1 MNRLVGLLRA
11 GRTRKKVVGLTTLFL
26 LALGAVAIA
35 APTGVFTA
43 GSGGPQGIVT
53 VGPVNPNNGFPDW
66 YRDTNGV
73 DLQPCNDPQ
82 DKFCGGAVA
91 APDNTA
97 PIVFPSNFPD
107 EFFYMSAT
115 ADSLTS
121 AGGNNVLASFAL
133 EGAFANGPVVS
144 GDQIVFTRIRY
155 RINAG
160 LQPNTDYKVTH
171 PYGTDTITS
180 DDTGALFVTQDVG
193 VTPGDFTQAMKGRVG
208 PFLTWAPNAGDPT
221 DVPPAG
227 YVGDGVTPHAVTG
240 SEIGTNFVRIQGPGI
255 GGNAGSTNPN
265 PCNTSGSNSYSGPVN
280 DCIQTNNF
288 VLVGKKSTT
297 AGVDVTRA
305 TYEKTSTS
313 TKIQVTANSKSGQDI
328 VVRDGDNGGAV
339 GRLFPT
345 TALRGD
351 GAGRYMAYVNV
362 PGTLPK
368 SVDVIN
374 RGDVPATVKHVDLT
388 DQVTATATYD
398 ASKGSGG
405 GDKLHVTAASSD
417 STVDPSSLTLPGY
430 GGKALDGTGAADV
443 STPAPPESVT
453 VKSPKGGSVTVPVA
467 IDGETLDPL
476 PLVASA
482 GPDQTVNQGAKV
494 TLDGSGSS
502 GDIDSMSW
510 SGPAGTTIT
519 GGTTASPTFTAP
531 NAAGTLTFTLTVK
544 SGTDTKTDS
553 VDVKVNDATPARA
566 QIGSV
571 PAAVLQNLPITL
583 DGSTSLGAAKYEW
596 SQVPGDA
603 TQVNLGTDTTSS
615 KLTFLY
621 PKTTTPIHIQLR
633 VRAAGDT
640 SAPGTCVAPGCDTA
654 FVTLTPLLDN
664 LGTIRAKN
672 DGKGRWVVDGTSTVL
687 ESNNVRVYAG
697 ATIDPTK
704 LIGSALVD
712 PTGAWKVDVR
722 NSPIAVPTCRCVSV
736 ESDRGGKQL
745 NVAMQ

>member
-11 GRTRKKVVGLTTLFL
+11 GRTRKKVVGLTALLL

-35 APTGVFTA
+35 APSGLLTP

-53 VGPVNPNNGFPDW
+53 VGPVNSNNGFPDW

-73 DLQPCNDPQ
+73 DLQPCDDPQ

-97 PIVFPSNFPD
+97 PIVFPGNFPD
-107 EFFYMSAT
+107 EFFYMA
-115 ADSLTS
+115 ADADGLTS
-121 AGGNNVLASFAL
+121 AGGVKVLASYDL
-133 EGAFANGPVVS
+133 EGAFANGPVTA

-155 RINAG
+155 KITSG
-160 LQPNTDYKVTH
+160 LQKNTDYKVTH

-193 VTPGDFTQAMKGRVG
+193 VTAGDFTQAMKGRVG
-208 PFLTWAPNAGDPT
+208 PFLTWAPNPNDAT

-227 YVGDGVTPHAVTG
+227 YIGDGVTPHAVTG
-240 SEIGTNFVRIQGPGI
+240 SELGTNFVRIQGPGI
-255 GGNAGSTNPN
+255 GGDATSTNPN
-265 PCNTSGSNSYSGPVN
+265 PCNTTGANSYSGPAN

-297 AGVDVTRA
+297 GGVDVTRA
-305 TYEKTSTS
+305 TYDKTAT
-313 TKIQVTANSKSGQDI
+313 TTQLEIAANSKAGQDI
-328 VVRDGDNGGAV
+328 VVQDGDNQGA
-339 GRLFPT
+339 GRLFRT
-345 TALRGD
+345 TALRAD
-351 GAGRYMAYVNV
+351 GAGRYLARVAV
-362 PGTLPK
+362 PGALPK
-368 SVDVIN
+368 TVDIIN
-374 RGDVPATVKHVDLT
+374 RGDVPATVKHVTLT
-388 DQVTATATYD
+388 DNVTATASYQV
-398 ASKGSGG
+398 SKGNGG
-405 GDKLHVTAASSD
+405 GDKLHITASSSD
-417 STVDPSSLTLPGY
+417 STVAQSSLTLPGY
-430 GGKALDGTGAADV
+430 NNQALDTAGAADI
-443 STPAPPESVT
+443 STPAPPDSVT

-467 IDGETLDPL
+467 ISGESLDPL
-476 PLVASA
+476 PLVAAA

-510 SGPAGTTIT
+510 SGPAGITIT
-519 GGTTASPTFTAP
+519 GGTSASPTFVAP
-531 NAAGTLTFTLTVK
+531 STAGTLTFTLTVK
-544 SGTDTKTDS
+544 SGAETQTDT
-553 VDVKVNDATPARA
+553 VDVKVNAATPARA
-566 QIGSV
+566 QIGAV

-596 SQVPGDA
+596 SQVPGDT
-603 TQVNLGTDTTSS
+603 TQVNLGTDTSSS

-621 PKTTTPIHIQLR
+621 PKTTTPVHIQLR
-633 VRAAGDT
+633 VRTAGDT
-640 SAPGTCVAPGCDTA
+640 SAPGCVAPGCDTA
-654 FVTLTPLLDN
+654 QITLTPLLDN

-672 DGKGRWVVDGTSTVL
+672 DGKGRWVVDSTSTVL

-697 ATIDPTK
+697 PTIDPTK

-722 NSPIAVPTCRCVSV
+722 NSTVAVPTCRCVSV
-736 ESDRGGKQL
+736 ESDRGGRAL

>member
-1 MNRLVGLLRA
+1 MNRVVDLLRA
-11 GRTRKKVVGLTTLFL
+11 GRTRKKVVGVTALLL

-35 APTGVFTA
+35 APTGILTP

-53 VGPVNPNNGFPDW
+53 VGPVNSNNGFPDW

-73 DLQPCNDPQ
+73 DLQPCVDPQ

-97 PIVFPSNFPD
+97 PITFPGNFPD
-107 EFFYMSAT
+107 EFFYMSAD

-121 AGGNNVLASFAL
+121 AGGNKVLASFAL
-133 EGAFANGPVVS
+133 EGAFANAPIAD

-160 LQPNTDYKVTH
+160 LQPNTDYKVTQ

-180 DDTGALFVTQDVG
+180 DDTGALFVTQDIGPV
-193 VTPGDFTQAMKGRVG
+193 PGDFSAALKGRVG
-208 PFLTWAPNAGDPT
+208 PFLTWAPNPNDPT
-221 DVPPAG
+221 DAPPAG
-227 YVGDGVTPHAVTG
+227 YIGDGVTPHAVTG
-240 SEIGTNFVRIQGPGI
+240 SELGTNFVRIQGPGI
-255 GGNAGSTNPN
+255 SDAANPN
-265 PCNTSGSNSYSGPVN
+265 PCPAGVGTATT
-280 DCIQTNNF
+280 CIQSNNF

-305 TYEKTSTS
+305 TYDKTAT
-313 TKIQVTANSKSGQDI
+313 TTQLEIAANSKAGQDI
-328 VVRDGDNGGAV
+328 VVQDGDNSGA
-339 GRLFPT
+339 GRLFRT
-345 TALRGD
+345 TALRAD
-351 GAGRYMAYVNV
+351 GSGRYMARVDV
-362 PGTLPK
+362 AGALPK
-368 SVDVIN
+368 SVNVIN

-388 DQVTATATYD
+388 DGVTATATY
-398 ASKGSGG
+398 SVTKGNGG
-405 GDKLHVTAASSD
+405 GDKLHIKAASSD
-417 STVDPSSLTLPGY
+417 STVALSALTLPGY
-430 GGKALDGTGAADV
+430 GDKALDATGQTDI
-443 STPAPPESVT
+443 STPAPPDSVT

-467 IDGETLDPL
+467 ISGQSLDPL
-476 PLVASA
+476 PLVANA

-519 GGTTASPTFTAP
+519 GDTTASPTFTAP
-531 NAAGTLTFTLTVK
+531 ASQTTVTLTLTVK
-544 SGTDTKTDS
+544 SGAETKTDT
-553 VDVKVNDATPARA
+553 VDVKVNAATPARA
-566 QIGSV
+566 QIGAV

-583 DGSTSLGAAKYEW
+583 DGSTSQGAAKYEW
-596 SQVPGDA
+596 SQVPGDT
-603 TQVNLGTDTTSS
+603 TQVNLGTDTSSS

-621 PKTTTPIHIQLR
+621 PKTTTPVHIQLR
-633 VRAAGDT
+633 VRSASDSSPAGQ
-640 SAPGTCVAPGCDTA
+640 CVAPGCDTA
-654 FVTLTPLLDN
+654 QITLTPLLDN

-672 DGKGRWVVDGTSTVL
+672 DGKGRWVIDGSSSTS

-697 ATIDPTK
+697 PTIDPTK

-712 PTGAWKVDVR
+712 PTLAWKVDSR
-722 NSPIAVPTCRCVSV
+722 NSTVAVPACRCVSV

-745 NVAMQ
+745 AVALQ